1 MRVPVGFINAS
12 GVGRGAMVE
21 RGLPEKLSS
30 SGESS
35 LNESSTRLGKLVDVA
50 SLVVLGLSVSEEP
63 KNENLLLEVGTL
75 KFGANLGGF
84 LAFDGPTWVSV

>member
-30 SGESS
+30 SGELSM
-35 LNESSTRLGKLVDVA
+35 NESSTRLGELVDLV
-50 SLVVLGLSVSEEP
+50 SLLVLALSVSEEP

-75 KFGANLGGF
+75 KFGANLGSF
-84 LAFDGPTWVSV
+84 LAFDGPTTLSV

>member
-1 MRVPVGFINAS
+1 VRVPVRLINAS

-35 LNESSTRLGKLVDVA
+35 MNESSTRLGKLVDLV
-50 SLVVLGLSVSEEP
+50 SLLVLGWSVSEEP
-63 KNENLLLEVGTL
+63 KNENLSLEIGTL
-75 KFGANLGGF
+75 KFGANLMGF
-84 LAFDGPTWVSV
+84 LAFDGPTTLSV

>member
-35 LNESSTRLGKLVDVA
+35 LNEPSASLGKLVGVV
-50 SLVVLGLSVSEEP
+50 SLVVLELSVSEEP

-75 KFGANLGGF
+75 KFGANLVTF
-84 LAFDGPTWVSV
+84 LAFDRPTWVSV

>member
-30 SGESS
+30 SGELS
-35 LNESSTRLGKLVDVA
+35 LCESSTGLGELADVVP
-50 SLVVLGLSVSEEP
+50 LLVLGLRVSEEL
-63 KNENLLLEVGTL
+63 KNEYL
-75 KFGANLGGF
+75 
-84 LAFDGPTWVSV
+84 